1 MLCLRKFPLAKR
13 IMDKMG
19 RVSRFSVGKFLSYS
33 AEKFRKGTF
42 LCCVSE
48 NFRYRKRLW
57 IREGRRIKIFRRKKF
72 VSHSRKLSQLNPFEL
87 CFIKFPVA
95 KKIMD

>member
-19 RVSRFSVGKFLSYS
+19 RVSRFSVGKFLSHS

-57 IREGRRIKIFRRKKF
+57 IREGRRIKIFRRKKI
-72 VSHSRKLSQLNPFEL
+72 VPHSRKLSQLNPFEL